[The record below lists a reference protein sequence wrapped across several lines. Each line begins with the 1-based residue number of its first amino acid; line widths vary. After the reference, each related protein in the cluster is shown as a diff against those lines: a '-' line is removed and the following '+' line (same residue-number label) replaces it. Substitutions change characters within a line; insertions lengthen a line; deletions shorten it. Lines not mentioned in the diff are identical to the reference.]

1 MKRMTIGVAAVV
13 SLLATSAMAADLTA
27 PKPYV
32 KAPPV
37 VATVYGWTGFYV
49 GGNIGYGWGRS
60 SNSVDISDLATG
72 ATLFTNTSSN
82 DVDGV
87 IGGGQVGYNWQ
98 VQNWVLGL
106 EADIQGS
113 DQKGSSNLVCVG
125 CANGGTTD
133 ITTTL
138 TQKLSWF
145 GTVRGRAGILVTPSI
160 LLYGTGGL
168 AYGEFKTGGSV
179 TGNGV
184 GGVPVTVTFP
194 GTSSTQVGW
203 TVGAGVEGKIGG
215 NWTAKLEYLYMD
227 LGSVSTGPIAT
238 TILVPRRTDAGV
250 SYSSALRDNILR
262 VGVNYQFGGGPVVA
276 KY

>member
-1 MKRMTIGVAAVV
+1 MKRMAIGVATVI

-37 VATVYGWTGFYV
+37 VATVYSWTGFYV

-60 SNSVDISDLATG
+60 RNSETISNLATG
-72 ATLFTNTSSN
+72 AALFTNTSSN
-82 DVDGV
+82 DVNGV

-98 VQNWVLGL
+98 VQNWVFGI

-125 CANGGTTD
+125 CANDGSD
-133 ITTTL
+133 ITSTL

-145 GTVRGRAGILVTPSI
+145 GTVRGRAGVLVTPNV

-168 AYGEFKTGGSV
+168 AYGEFKTGGSI

-184 GGVPVTVTFP
+184 GGVPVTVVFP
-194 GTSSTQVGW
+194 GASSTQVGW

-227 LGSVSTGPIAT
+227 LGSVSAGPIAT

-250 SYSSALRDNILR
+250 SYSSAFRDNILR